1 MQSIQGTP
9 TRKSMPMYQ
18 RTIAVTE
25 YLPFNAKSNRDR
37 THSSVDDLIGEGI
50 RRKLLSASHEAQCTA
65 AFGGAWTPS
74 TTPTKSERTSSYK
87 PSTMNNRDQ
96 SYESSCDEVHDH
108 KLSRELDRLRRRL
121 SDSKKINRT
130 LKEELDLVN
139 KSLQKAK
146 ESAVPG
152 YQRSRRSPTDLLAD
166 HLSEIRGL
174 RQRLE
179 KSIATNDKLREKLE
193 QQLQNNEDNPE
204 HLSAKMSPNNSMK
217 HDTQEA
223 DELRRR
229 LFLLKSENKE
239 LLTRL
244 GSEDEAKVAYA
255 DAIHEL
261 NTLHSH
267 ILEKSTQTDML
278 NRHVEQLQ
286 REVRQQTALAGK
298 LETDLSAS
306 RAELDSYKHK
316 VEQLQSEKN
325 EATLRGKKAVE
336 RTHQLNKELDHMHAQ
351 LNECRQLIDSL
362 KCEVDIH
369 EKVERRESAFHQP
382 EIDLSELLAEVRS
395 LRVQLE
401 RSINTNSALRK
412 QLEDQLK
419 HPRTPERDVSH
430 TTINIRHLT
439 PPQRGAKMSSSP
451 KSSHSA
457 RRKLK
462 LDTLIAED
470 SAMMTPPASAS
481 SGTEEL
487 GGKSFPFDS
496 KSIHHQSDH
505 EGFAKIPVTCSTH
518 ASEKPLY

>member
-1 MQSIQGTP
+1 
-9 TRKSMPMYQ
+9 
-18 RTIAVTE
+18 
-25 YLPFNAKSNRDR
+25 
-37 THSSVDDLIGEGI
+37 
-50 RRKLLSASHEAQCTA
+50 
-65 AFGGAWTPS
+65 
-74 TTPTKSERTSSYK
+74 
-87 PSTMNNRDQ
+87 
-96 SYESSCDEVHDH
+96 
-108 KLSRELDRLRRRL
+108 
-121 SDSKKINRT
+121 
-130 LKEELDLVN
+130 
-139 KSLQKAK
+139 
-146 ESAVPG
+146 
-152 YQRSRRSPTDLLAD
+152 
-166 HLSEIRGL
+166 
-174 RQRLE
+174 
-179 KSIATNDKLREKLE
+179 
-193 QQLQNNEDNPE
+193 
-204 HLSAKMSPNNSMK
+204 
-217 HDTQEA
+217 
-223 DELRRR
+223 
-229 LFLLKSENKE
+229 
-239 LLTRL
+239 
-244 GSEDEAKVAYA
+244 
-255 DAIHEL
+255 
-261 NTLHSH
+261 
-267 ILEKSTQTDML
+267 
-278 NRHVEQLQ
+278 
-286 REVRQQTALAGK
+286 
-298 LETDLSAS
+298 
-306 RAELDSYKHK
+306 
-316 VEQLQSEKN
+316 
-325 EATLRGKKAVE
+325 
-336 RTHQLNKELDHMHAQ
+336 MHAQ

-518 ASEKPLY
+518 ASEKPLYCEKGQFALCKMDDFTYLQQSILDSGLLAQATEDQVAEKLRKIANDKSMPLAKKILRDISVSIGAIRRHLNNSDHILCKFWPASLPMLFDNEGRKRSFTSSGVATGGLSSTSESTMTRGPESAGEYVFNSETDGLRREVGKLRRRLSTQDKLLQSTVERLQTTNRMKEGIEHAIVKQLSKTHDVLRKARGNLEAKVNEPIRQHS